1 MSGRDDATFRRGRDN
16 RAVAPT
22 HEPRLAY
29 LGHATVRL
37 DVGGIRLL
45 TDPVLRE
52 RIGPLL
58 RQGPALEP
66 RAYAGTDVVLLSHL
80 HRDHLDLGSLR
91 ALKPRPR
98 LVVPRGSGDLL
109 RRHGFHDVVE
119 LSPGE
124 TAEAGGLTI
133 RATEAAHSGFRPPF
147 GPTAEALGYVVES
160 ASRRLYFAGDTDLFA
175 GMSTLGD
182 TDLDVALIPVWGWGP
197 TLGPGH
203 LDPLRATEAVRMLRP
218 RIAVPI
224 HWGTFWPR
232 GMGRI
237 RPHRLVGPALE
248 FAERVGVATPEIE
261 VASTAPGD
269 SVVLRRG

>member
-1 MSGRDDATFRRGRDN
+1 MSGASGDN
-16 RAVAPT
+16 RLVPASP
-22 HEPRLAY
+22 EPRLAY

-58 RQGPALEP
+58 RQGPPLEP
-66 RAYAGTDVVLLSHL
+66 SAYAGVDVVLLSHL

-91 ALKPRPR
+91 RLRPHPR
-98 LVVPRGSGDLL
+98 LVVPRGAAEFL
-109 RRHGFHDVVE
+109 RRRGFGDVVE

-124 TAEAGGLTI
+124 TTELGGLTI

-147 GPTAEALGYVVES
+147 GPSAEALGFVVES
-160 ASRRLYFAGDTDLFA
+160 PTRRIYFAGDTDLFP
-175 GMSTLGD
+175 GMARLGND
-182 TDLDVALIPVWGWGP
+182 DLDVALVPVWGWGP
-197 TLGPGH
+197 TLGAGH
-203 LDPLRATEAVRMLRP
+203 LDPARATEAVRRLRP

-232 GMGRI
+232 GLGRL
-237 RPHRLVGPALE
+237 RPHRLAGPALE
-248 FAERVGVATPEIE
+248 FAERVAAASPDVH

-269 SVVLRRG
+269 SVALRRP